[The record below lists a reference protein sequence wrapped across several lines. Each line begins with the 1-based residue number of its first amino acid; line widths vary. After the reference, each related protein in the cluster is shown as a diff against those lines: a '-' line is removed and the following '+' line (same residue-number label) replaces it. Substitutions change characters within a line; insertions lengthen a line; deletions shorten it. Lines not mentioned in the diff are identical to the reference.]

1 MQIEFLLIADAVEAV
16 NGKLYMLGGGW
27 DQWRQPV
34 YPSPIQM
41 GIAIG
46 VLVPW
51 DETNQKHQLAV
62 SVIDEDGKPVVPSIG
77 GEVEVG
83 RPAGTR
89 DGITQRALL
98 AINASFAMPRPG
110 RYEVRVEGTAGD
122 IKRVSFEAFIAGPGN
137 LRIG

>member
-1 MQIEFLLIADAVEAV
+1 MEIEFLVIADAVEAV

-27 DQWRQPV
+27 DQLRQPV

-41 GIAIG
+41 GIAIA
-46 VLVPW
+46 VKVPW
-51 DETNQKHQLAV
+51 GETNQKHQLTV
-62 SVIDEDGKPVVPSIG
+62 SIADEDGKPVVPAIG

-83 RPAGTR
+83 RPAGMR

-98 AINASFAMPRPG
+98 AINASFALQRPG
-110 RYEVRVEGTAGD
+110 RYEVRVEDASGET
-122 IKRVSFEAFIAGPGN
+122 KSVSFEAFIAGSGN